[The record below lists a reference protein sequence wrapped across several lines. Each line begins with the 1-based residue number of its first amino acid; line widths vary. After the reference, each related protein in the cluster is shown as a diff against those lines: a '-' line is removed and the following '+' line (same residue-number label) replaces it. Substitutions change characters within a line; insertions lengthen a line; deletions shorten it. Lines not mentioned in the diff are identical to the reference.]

1 MPTCPRCGS
10 PANPATLTGSRTTT
24 ARHLPICNPCGT
36 DEAVRDHTGQPPI
49 PPTDW
54 PINH

>member
-24 ARHLPICNPCGT
+24 TRHLPICNPCGT
-36 DEAVRDHTGQPPI
+36 DEALRDHTGQPPI

-54 PINH
+54 PINR